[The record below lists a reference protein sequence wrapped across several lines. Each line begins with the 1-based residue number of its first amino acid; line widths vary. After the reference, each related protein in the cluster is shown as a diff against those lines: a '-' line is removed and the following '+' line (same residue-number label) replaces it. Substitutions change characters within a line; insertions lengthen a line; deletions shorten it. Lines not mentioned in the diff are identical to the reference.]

1 MPGGSHKNGWCQW
14 QGTLTKWRASWKN
27 SCSTVAPPA
36 NTVSLAMVRAYSA
49 MMATAATSQA
59 QIGTRIGSTAS
70 MVWTSRWITSFVGCR
85 SDSMIMVMKRE
96 RLPHLVLVAGESN
109 AISAHITVHPRVA
122 GHGLVV
128 PVEHETGQARI
139 RTELG
144 PHPHGDVGMG
154 GRPGRCLFVDPVDQ
168 HAGEQEVG
176 HDRDVLGAQEPA
188 SIQRLGHRRRG
199 QRNEGGLDRGQPATL
214 PKEPGHLEEVS
225 VGVRIRR
232 ASADYHDRP
241 LAGRLVDGFG
251 DALGGHVE
259 NGRVDPEVAPVGEAD

>member
-14 QGTLTKWRASWKN
+14 QGTLTKWRASWKT

-36 NTVSLAMVRAYSA
+36 NTVSLAMVSAYSA

-59 QIGTRIGSTAS
+59 HIGTRIGSTAS

-96 RLPHLVLVAGESN
+96 GLPNFAFVAGESN

-139 RTELG
+139 RAELG
-144 PHPHGDVGMG
+144 PHPHGDVRIG
-154 GRPGRCLFVDPVDQ
+154 GRPGCRLFVDAVDQ
-168 HAGEQEVG
+168 HAGEQEVR
-176 HDRDVLGAQEPA
+176 HDRDVLGAEEPA
-188 SIQRLGHRRRG
+188 PIQRLRHRGRG
-199 QRNEGGLDRGQPATL
+199 QRNEGCLHCGQSATF
-214 PKEPGHLEEVS
+214 PKEPGHLEEV
-225 VGVRIRR
+225 
-232 ASADYHDRP
+232 
-241 LAGRLVDGFG
+241 
-251 DALGGHVE
+251 
-259 NGRVDPEVAPVGEAD
+259 